1 MLTNTDNNSSDVKG
15 TISNAESTV
24 RLSSRFLDL
33 LDGWR
38 HSCES
43 GKGPIPL
50 PPELY
55 CSGEVLD
62 LEVEKIFNK
71 EWLCVGHISELRRS
85 GDYLTFD
92 LVGHPVLVVRD
103 NSDELRAFSNVCR
116 HRSARLVDGSG
127 NARLLVCPYHSWT
140 YELNGKLRGAPFM
153 APEQVQDVCLNTLR
167 LEVWQGLI
175 FVNLDEHAES
185 LAPRV
190 EALQAD
196 IGRYDLAGMEVVHSY
211 DDEIDCNWKVLVE
224 NFCES
229 YHVFRVHKMT
239 LEPDTPT
246 SSVEVLPG
254 GRGYNHHTM
263 RCVNAASMNEE
274 DDREHLSCIYP
285 SLTFAIRTASTIW
298 LSILPVSYNRLR
310 LRAWVAKD
318 HSAGRAT
325 QSEFKAEMELV
336 TAFMA
341 EDKTINTGVQKGLE
355 SGAGNRGPLHEMEK
369 TNWQFGQYLANKLV
383 D

>member
-1 MLTNTDNNSSDVKG
+1 MLTNADN
-15 TISNAESTV
+15 ISAEVTGNVNKADSTV
-24 RLSSRFLDL
+24 KLNSRFLDL
-33 LDGWR
+33 LDRWR
-38 HSCES
+38 QGSES
-43 GKGPIPL
+43 GKGRIPL
-50 PPELY
+50 PPEFY
-55 CSGEVLD
+55 SSRNVLD
-62 LEVEKIFNK
+62 IEVEKIFKK
-71 EWLCVGHISELRRS
+71 EWLCVGHISELKKS

-92 LVGHPVLVVRD
+92 FVRHPVLVVRD
-103 NSDELRAFSNVCR
+103 SSGELRAFSNVCR

-127 NARLLVCPYHSWT
+127 NARLLVCPYHAWT
-140 YELNGKLRGAPFM
+140 YELNGKLSGAPFM
-153 APEQVQDVCLNTLR
+153 EPERVQDVCLNTLR

-175 FVNLDEHAES
+175 FINLDEHAEP
-185 LAPRV
+185 LAPRL
-190 EALQAD
+190 EALRAD

-229 YHVFRVHKMT
+229 YHVFRVHKTT

-246 SSVEVLPG
+246 SSVEVLPC

-274 DDREHLSCIYP
+274 DNREHLSCIYP

-325 QSEFKAEMELV
+325 QSELNAEMELV

-341 EDKTINTGVQKGLE
+341 EDKIINAGVQKGLE

-369 TNWQFGQYLANKLV
+369 TNWQFGQYLADKLV
-383 D
+383 E